1 MLAVFDCQIAGISGD
16 MLLSSLID
24 LGANRGKV
32 IDAIMSCQ
40 NFLEGS
46 RIINA
51 SFEEVKRSGFRA
63 TALNIKYDDKAH
75 ERKEIGRAHV

>member
-24 LGANRGKV
+24 LGADKKKV

-40 NFLEGS
+40 NFVKGS

-51 SFEEVKRSGFRA
+51 SFEDVSRSGFRA
-63 TALNIKYDDKAH
+63 TALNIKY
-75 ERKEIGRAHV
+75 